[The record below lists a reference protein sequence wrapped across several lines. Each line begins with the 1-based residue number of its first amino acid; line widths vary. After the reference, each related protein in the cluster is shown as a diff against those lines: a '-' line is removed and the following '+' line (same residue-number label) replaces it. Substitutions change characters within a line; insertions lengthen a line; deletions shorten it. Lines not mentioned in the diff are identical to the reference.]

1 MFEVLAA
8 LALLAPAP
16 ACHEGGPHVPPAE
29 LVEPA
34 PSAKQARAGTVH
46 DPATTQSKKAQAAY
60 DRGLALFH
68 AYDWIRSARSFHES
82 AKEDPDLAVAWLGL
96 SFAQNA
102 LDEPEAARAAWKE
115 AMTRAPKAKARERAR
130 IEAWGKAL
138 DAFAAMEG
146 EDRFAAYR
154 DALDAALAKWPDDA
168 ELLIMRGNASSP
180 LPAGI
185 GPYQSAASIPYFERV
200 LAKNPDHPG
209 AHHYMVHALENDGKF
224 AKAQVHGATVAKL
237 APGAPHMIHMHGHG
251 LMRVGRVADAI
262 ARFEESDRVGAAI
275 RAEES
280 VTEAHDWHHSHN
292 LSFLASAYRHE
303 GRLKDAEAVIRR
315 LMAIPALG
323 DDAEL
328 DRKDL
333 ASFLLSRGRNEDA
346 LAAADVL
353 TKNRLPGVRAIG
365 HALAGEALLASG
377 NVPEAKARHSEAA
390 REQASIGGELGATRA
405 WFASLFVDELAAFL
419 LLADGRSDEAR
430 EIAGRLVENHRAM
443 RGPDGWVQAL
453 FRLERIA
460 TVSRSSGDW
469 ELAAA
474 VAEAMIEHDAGYAGS
489 HLARAAVA
497 RHHGRTEEALKEEAL
512 ARKSWP
518 KADPGL

>member
-16 ACHEGGPHVPPAE
+16 ACHEGGPHVPAAE

-46 DPATTQSKKAQAAY
+46 DPVTTKSKTAQVAY

-68 AYDWIRSARSFHES
+68 AYDWIRSARSFNEA
-82 AKEDPDLAVAWLGL
+82 AKADPDLAAAWLGL
-96 SFAQNA
+96 SLAQNA
-102 LDEPEAARAAWKE
+102 LDDPEAARTAWKE
-115 AMTRAPKAKARERAR
+115 AVSRAPKAKARERAR
-130 IEAWGKAL
+130 IEAWGLAL
-138 DAFAAMEG
+138 DAFAATEG
-146 EDRFAAYR
+146 EDRFVAYR
-154 DALDAALAKWPDDA
+154 AALDAALAKWPDDA
-168 ELLIMRGNASSP
+168 ELLLMRGNASSP
-180 LPAGI
+180 LPPGI

-200 LAKNPDHPG
+200 LAKNPAHPG

-224 AKAQVHGATVAKL
+224 AQAQGHGETLAKL
-237 APGAPHMIHMHGHG
+237 APGAPHMVHMHGHG

-262 ARFEESDRVGAAI
+262 ARFEESDRLGAAI
-275 RAEES
+275 RAAES

-303 GRLKDAEAVIRR
+303 GRMKDAEAVIRR
-315 LMAIPALG
+315 LIAIPALG

-333 ASFLLSRGRNEDA
+333 ASYLLSRGRNDEA

-353 TKNRLPGVRAIG
+353 TKNRLPEVRAIG
-365 HALAGEALLASG
+365 HALAGEALLALGRASDAKRRHA
-377 NVPEAKARHSEAA
+377 EAV
-390 REQASIGGELGATRA
+390 REQSAIGGELGATRA
-405 WFASLFVDELAAFL
+405 WIASLYVDELTACL
-419 LLADGRSDEAR
+419 LLVEGHSEDAR
-430 EIAGRLVENHRAM
+430 EIAGRLLASYQAM
-443 RGPDGWVQAL
+443 RGPDGWVQAT
-453 FRLERIA
+453 FRLERLA
-460 TVSRSSGDW
+460 TVSRGMGDW
-469 ELAAA
+469 TLSAAA
-474 VAEAMIEHDAGYAGS
+474 AEAMLAHDSGYAGS

-497 RHHGRTEEALKEEAL
+497 RHEGRAEEALKEEAL